1 MSLIQMQA
9 LISTLKNIE
18 HGIYHTSA
26 SRQEKMTS
34 DVPHLSQFIPA
45 QT

>member
-9 LISTLKNIE
+9 LISTPKNIE
-18 HGIYHTSA
+18 HGINHTST
-26 SRQEKMTS
+26 SRQEKMTC